1 MEPMEAGTTAK
12 QLVGF
17 LRVITSSLRR
27 YLRKSCSLDRRTCNF
42 IVFAERETRVTCAS
56 LSSESVGV
64 FIFKIQRAVVDN
76 MCNV

>member
-27 YLRKSCSLDRRTCNF
+27 YLRKSCSLVRRTCNF
-42 IVFAERETRVTCAS
+42 IVFAEREKKN
-56 LSSESVGV
+56 SSYLCISEL
-64 FIFKIQRAVVDN
+64 
-76 MCNV
+76 